1 MRHLP
6 ARMARWSARHAG
18 RAIAGWFAFVV
29 LCLVAGISLGTNE
42 ATTEDFWVGEAGRAE
57 ATATEG
63 GLERSPTER
72 IMIRARSGE
81 LDMAAAGAAAR
92 DVTERMRGLPE
103 VESVAAP
110 VRSKD
115 GEVLLVSV
123 VLDGPELEG
132 KENVVPLLEQTAAVG
147 ADHPDLVVEET
158 GSPAISKGVND
169 QRDEDLALSERI
181 SLPVTLITLLIVF
194 GSVIMAGVPLLL
206 ALSSIAAAIGLSM
219 VASHVMPDAGV
230 GTNLILLIGL
240 AVGVDYTLFYL
251 KREREE
257 RARAGGRLS
266 PEALVELAAATAG
279 RAIVISGLAVI
290 VSTATLYLATDVIF
304 SSLATGT
311 ILVVAVAVASS
322 LTVLPALLVVIGRRA
337 DRLAPRR
344 AARRARRGKPAR
356 SGKPETGR
364 VFGALL
370 RPARTRPALT
380 LCLSVLVMLGLT
392 VPALGLKLIDPGKD
406 TFSRDIPAMR
416 VYDRLTASFPELF
429 VTHEVVTRSTPEQ
442 AAQVRRALEDLGRR
456 AQADPLFARAP
467 KKAESAEDAMGAS
480 GESAEDAMGAEDAKS
495 AQGAQDAQG
504 PENRTNPQNQEN
516 STDPR
521 TTALSE
527 PRVRTS
533 ADGRISVLELPVSHP
548 APSAE
553 AIESLSRL
561 RQDHI
566 PATVGRLSGVE
577 TAVSGDVARGRD
589 YVSHESDKLPLVL
602 GFLLLMTFL
611 MTVWAFRSVVLGAI
625 GVVLNLL
632 SAGASLGLLVLVFQ
646 GTWAEGLL
654 AFDSLGAIAS
664 RVPLFLVV
672 ILFGLSMDYQVFV
685 VSRIQEARQNGMPA
699 REAVLEG
706 INQSAKVVTSAAI
719 VMVTVFGAF
728 VALHLTEMKQMG
740 FCLAVAVLLDAVV
753 IRLMVLPSVLLLLGE
768 RAWWPARRPRR
779 TVRAQE
785 PAAGASAEVG

>member
-1 MRHLP
+1 MRQLP
-6 ARMARWSARHAG
+6 VRMARWSARHAG

-29 LCLVAGISLGTNE
+29 LCLVAGIAMGTNQ

-57 ATATEG
+57 AMATEG

-72 IMIRARSGE
+72 IMIRARSGQ
-81 LDMAAAGAAAR
+81 LDTAAAGAAAQ
-92 DVTERMRGLPE
+92 DVTARMRDLPE

-110 VRSKD
+110 VRSED

-123 VLDGPELEG
+123 VLNGPELEG
-132 KENVVPLLEQTAAVG
+132 KKNVVPLLEQTAAVG

-169 QRDEDLALSERI
+169 QRGEDLALSERI
-181 SLPVTLITLLIVF
+181 SLPVTVITLLIVF
-194 GSVIMAGVPLLL
+194 GSVTMAGVPLLL

-230 GTNLILLIGL
+230 GMNLILLIGL

-251 KREREE
+251 KRGREE

-266 PEALVELAAATAG
+266 SEALVELAAATAG
-279 RAIVISGLAVI
+279 RAIVVSGLAVI

-322 LTVLPALLVVIGRRA
+322 LTVLPALLVTTGRRTE
-337 DRLAPRR
+337 RLAPRR
-344 AARRARRGKPAR
+344 AARRAKRGKPAR
-356 SGKPETGR
+356 AGKPETGR

-380 LCLSVLVMLGLT
+380 LCLSVLVMLGLAA
-392 VPALGLKLIDPGKD
+392 PALGLKLVDPGKD
-406 TFSRDIPAMR
+406 TFSRDIPAMQ
-416 VYDRLTASFPELF
+416 VYDRLTGSFPELF
-429 VTHEVVTRSTPEQ
+429 VTHEVVSRSTPERAAEVKQ
-442 AAQVRRALEDLGRR
+442 ALVDLGRR
-456 AQADPLFARAP
+456 VQADPLFTER
-467 KKAESAEDAMGAS
+467 AEDA
-480 GESAEDAMGAEDAKS
+480 
-495 AQGAQDAQG
+495 
-504 PENRTNPQNQEN
+504 
-516 STDPR
+516 
-521 TTALSE
+521 E
-527 PRVRTS
+527 PTVRTS
-533 ADGRISVLELPVSHP
+533 ADGRISVLELSVPHP

-553 AIESLSRL
+553 AIESLGHL

-566 PATVGRLSGVE
+566 PATVGQLSGVE
-577 TAVSGDVARGRD
+577 TGVSGDVARGRD
-589 YVSHESDKLPLVL
+589 YVTHESDKLPLVL

-611 MTVWAFRSVVLGAI
+611 MTVWAFRSVVIGAI

-632 SAGASLGLLVLVFQ
+632 SAGASLGMLVLVFQ

-685 VSRIQEARQNGMPA
+685 VSRIQEARQNGLSA

-706 INQSAKVVTSAAI
+706 INRSAKVVTSAAI

-768 RAWWPARRPRR
+768 RAWWPGRPGR
-779 TVRAQE
+779 TERSQE
-785 PAAGASAEVG
+785 PAAGQPAEVG

>member
-6 ARMARWSARHAG
+6 VRMARWSARHAG

-29 LCLVAGISLGTNE
+29 LCLVAGIALGTNE
-42 ATTEDFWVGEAGRAE
+42 ATTKDFWVGEAGRAE

-72 IMIRARSGE
+72 IMIRAGSGK

-123 VLDGPELEG
+123 VLNGPELKG
-132 KENVVPLLEQTAAVG
+132 RKNVVPLLEQTAAVG
-147 ADHPDLVVEET
+147 ADHPHLVVEET

-181 SLPVTLITLLIVF
+181 SLPVTVITLLIVF

-257 RARAGGRLS
+257 RARAGGRLG

-279 RAIVISGLAVI
+279 RSIVISGLAVI

-344 AARRARRGKPAR
+344 AARRAARGKPAR
-356 SGKPETGR
+356 AGKPETGR

-416 VYDRLTASFPELF
+416 VYDRLTESFPELF

-442 AAQVRRALEDLGRR
+442 AAQVKRALEDLGRR
-456 AQADPLFARAP
+456 AQADPLFAQ
-467 KKAESAEDAMGAS
+467 DAQ
-480 GESAEDAMGAEDAKS
+480 DAKS
-495 AQGAQDAQG
+495 
-504 PENRTNPQNQEN
+504 PESPESPTNP
-516 STDPR
+516 R
-521 TTALSE
+521 TAAISE
-527 PRVRTS
+527 PTVRTS
-533 ADGRISVLELPVSHP
+533 ADGRISVLELSVPHP

-553 AIESLSRL
+553 AIESLTRL

-706 INQSAKVVTSAAI
+706 INRSAKVVTSAAI

-768 RAWWPARRPRR
+768 RAWWPARRPGRA
-779 TVRAQE
+779 VGAQE
-785 PAAGASAEVG
+785 PTAAGLPAEVG

>member
-6 ARMARWSARHAG
+6 VRMARWSARHAG

-29 LCLVAGISLGTNE
+29 LCLVAGIALGTNE
-42 ATTEDFWVGEAGRAE
+42 ATTKDFWVGEAGRAE

-81 LDMAAAGAAAR
+81 LDMAAAGAAAQ
-92 DVTERMRGLPE
+92 DVTERMRDLPE

-123 VLDGPELEG
+123 VLNGPELKG
-132 KENVVPLLEQTAAVG
+132 KKNVVPLLEQTAAVG
-147 ADHPDLVVEET
+147 ADHPHLVVEET

-181 SLPVTLITLLIVF
+181 SLPVTVITLLIVF

-257 RARAGGRLS
+257 RARAGGRLG

-311 ILVVAVAVASS
+311 ILVVGVAVASS

-356 SGKPETGR
+356 GGKPETGR
-364 VFGALL
+364 MFGALL

-416 VYDRLTASFPELF
+416 VYDRLTESFPELF

-442 AAQVRRALEDLGRR
+442 AAQVKRALEDLGRR

-467 KKAESAEDAMGAS
+467 KEAESTKD
-480 GESAEDAMGAEDAKS
+480 
-495 AQGAQDAQG
+495 AQDATDAKDAQDATS
-504 PENRTNPQNQEN
+504 PENPTNPKGPQSPTN
-516 STDPR
+516 PR
-521 TTALSE
+521 SPAMSE
-527 PRVRTS
+527 PMVRTS
-533 ADGRISVLELPVSHP
+533 ADGRISVLELSVPHP

-553 AIESLSRL
+553 AIESLTRL

-685 VSRIQEARQNGMPA
+685 VSRIQEARQNGMSA

-706 INQSAKVVTSAAI
+706 INRSAKVVTSAAI

-768 RAWWPARRPRR
+768 RAWWPARRPGR

-785 PAAGASAEVG
+785 PAAGSPAEVG

>member
-6 ARMARWSARHAG
+6 VRMARWSARHAG

-29 LCLVAGISLGTNE
+29 LCLVAGIALGTNE
-42 ATTEDFWVGEAGRAE
+42 ATTKDFWVGEAGRAE

-81 LDMAAAGAAAR
+81 LDMAAAGAAAQ
-92 DVTERMRGLPE
+92 DVTERMRDLPE

-123 VLDGPELEG
+123 VLNGPELKG
-132 KENVVPLLEQTAAVG
+132 KKNVVPLLEQTAAVG
-147 ADHPDLVVEET
+147 ADHPHLVVEET

-181 SLPVTLITLLIVF
+181 SLPVTVVTLLIVF

-257 RARAGGRLS
+257 RARAGGRLG

-356 SGKPETGR
+356 AGKPETGR
-364 VFGALL
+364 MFGALL

-416 VYDRLTASFPELF
+416 VYDRLTESFPELF

-442 AAQVRRALEDLGRR
+442 AAQVKRALEDLGRR

-467 KKAESAEDAMGAS
+467 KEAESTKD
-480 GESAEDAMGAEDAKS
+480 
-495 AQGAQDAQG
+495 AQDATS
-504 PENRTNPQNQEN
+504 PENPTNPKGPQSPTN
-516 STDPR
+516 PR
-521 TTALSE
+521 SPAISE
-527 PRVRTS
+527 PTVRTS
-533 ADGRISVLELPVSHP
+533 ADGRISVLELSVPHP

-553 AIESLSRL
+553 AIESLTRL

-685 VSRIQEARQNGMPA
+685 VSRIQEARQNGMSA

-706 INQSAKVVTSAAI
+706 INRSAKVVTSAAI

-768 RAWWPARRPRR
+768 RAWWPARRPGR

-785 PAAGASAEVG
+785 PAAAGSPAEVG

>member
-6 ARMARWSARHAG
+6 VRMARWSARHAG

-29 LCLVAGISLGTNE
+29 LCLVAGIALGTNE
-42 ATTEDFWVGEAGRAE
+42 ATTKDFWVGEAGRAE

-81 LDMAAAGAAAR
+81 LDMAAAVAAAQ
-92 DVTERMRGLPE
+92 DVAERMRDLPE

-123 VLDGPELEG
+123 VLNGPELKG
-132 KENVVPLLEQTAAVG
+132 KKNVVPLLEQTAAVG
-147 ADHPDLVVEET
+147 ADHPHLVVEET

-181 SLPVTLITLLIVF
+181 SLPVTVITLLIVF

-257 RARAGGRLS
+257 RARAGGRLG

-311 ILVVAVAVASS
+311 VLVVAVAVASS

-344 AARRARRGKPAR
+344 AARRARRGKPAP
-356 SGKPETGR
+356 GKPETGR

-416 VYDRLTASFPELF
+416 VYDRLTESFPELF

-442 AAQVRRALEDLGRR
+442 AAQVKRALEDLGRR

-467 KKAESAEDAMGAS
+467 KEAESTKDAQ
-480 GESAEDAMGAEDAKS
+480 DAEDAK
-495 AQGAQDAQG
+495 G
-504 PENRTNPQNQEN
+504 PQSPAN
-516 STDPR
+516 PR
-521 TTALSE
+521 TPALSE
-527 PRVRTS
+527 PTVRTS
-533 ADGRISVLELPVSHP
+533 ADGRISVLELSVPHP

-553 AIESLSRL
+553 AIESLTRL

-685 VSRIQEARQNGMPA
+685 VSRIQEARQNGMSA

-706 INQSAKVVTSAAI
+706 INRSAKVVTSAAI

-768 RAWWPARRPRR
+768 RAWWPARRPGR

-785 PAAGASAEVG
+785 PAAGSPADVG

>member
-1 MRHLP
+1 
-6 ARMARWSARHAG
+6 
-18 RAIAGWFAFVV
+18 
-29 LCLVAGISLGTNE
+29 
-42 ATTEDFWVGEAGRAE
+42 
-57 ATATEG
+57 
-63 GLERSPTER
+63 
-72 IMIRARSGE
+72 
-81 LDMAAAGAAAR
+81 
-92 DVTERMRGLPE
+92 
-103 VESVAAP
+103 
-110 VRSKD
+110 
-115 GEVLLVSV
+115 
-123 VLDGPELEG
+123 
-132 KENVVPLLEQTAAVG
+132 
-147 ADHPDLVVEET
+147 
-158 GSPAISKGVND
+158 
-169 QRDEDLALSERI
+169 
-181 SLPVTLITLLIVF
+181 
-194 GSVIMAGVPLLL
+194 
-206 ALSSIAAAIGLSM
+206 
-219 VASHVMPDAGV
+219 
-230 GTNLILLIGL
+230 
-240 AVGVDYTLFYL
+240 
-251 KREREE
+251 
-257 RARAGGRLS
+257 
-266 PEALVELAAATAG
+266 
-279 RAIVISGLAVI
+279 
-290 VSTATLYLATDVIF
+290 
-304 SSLATGT
+304 
-311 ILVVAVAVASS
+311 
-322 LTVLPALLVVIGRRA
+322 
-337 DRLAPRR
+337 RR
-344 AARRARRGKPAR
+344 AARGPAR
-356 SGKPETGR
+356 AGKPETGR

-416 VYDRLTASFPELF
+416 VYDRLTESFPELF

-442 AAQVRRALEDLGRR
+442 AAQVKRALEDLGRR
-456 AQADPLFARAP
+456 AQADPLFAQ
-467 KKAESAEDAMGAS
+467 DAQ
-480 GESAEDAMGAEDAKS
+480 DAKS
-495 AQGAQDAQG
+495 
-504 PENRTNPQNQEN
+504 PESPESPTN
-516 STDPR
+516 PR
-521 TTALSE
+521 TTAISE
-527 PRVRTS
+527 PTVRTS
-533 ADGRISVLELPVSHP
+533 ADGRISVLELSVPHP

-553 AIESLSRL
+553 AIESLTRL

-706 INQSAKVVTSAAI
+706 INRSAKVVTSAAI

-768 RAWWPARRPRR
+768 RAWWPARRPGRA
-779 TVRAQE
+779 VGAQE
-785 PAAGASAEVG
+785 PTAAGSPAEVG

>member
-1 MRHLP
+1 MRHLHV
-6 ARMARWSARHAG
+6 RMARWSARHAG

-29 LCLVAGISLGTNE
+29 LCLVVGIALGTNE
-42 ATTEDFWVGEAGRAE
+42 ATTKDFWVGEAGRAE

-92 DVTERMRGLPE
+92 DVTVRMRSLPE

-123 VLDGPELEG
+123 VLNGPELEG
-132 KENVVPLLEQTAAVG
+132 KKNVVPLLEQTAAVG

-181 SLPVTLITLLIVF
+181 SLPVTVITLLIVF

-219 VASHVMPDAGV
+219 VASHAMPDAGV

-257 RARAGGRLS
+257 RARADGRLG

-279 RAIVISGLAVI
+279 RAIVVSGLAVI

-322 LTVLPALLVVIGRRA
+322 LTVLPALLVVIGRRT

-344 AARRARRGKPAR
+344 AARRAKRGKPAR
-356 SGKPETGR
+356 TVKPETGR
-364 VFGALL
+364 VFAALL

-380 LCLSVLVMLGLT
+380 LCLSVLVMLGLA
-392 VPALGLKLIDPGKD
+392 VPALGLKLIDPGRD

-416 VYDRLTASFPELF
+416 VYDRLTESFPELL

-442 AAQVRRALEDLGRR
+442 AAQVKRALEDLGRR
-456 AQADPLFARAP
+456 ARTDPLFVRAP
-467 KKAESAEDAMGAS
+467 RNP
-480 GESAEDAMGAEDAKS
+480 EDAKDLTNKAGNATS
-495 AQGAQDAQG
+495 
-504 PENRTNPQNQEN
+504 PESFRPT
-516 STDPR
+516 
-521 TTALSE
+521 
-527 PRVRTS
+527 VRTS
-533 ADGRISVLELPVSHP
+533 ADGRISVLELPVPHP

-553 AIESLSRL
+553 AIASLAHL

-566 PATVGRLSGVE
+566 PATVGRLTGVE

-602 GFLLLMTFL
+602 GLLLLMTFL
-611 MTVWAFRSVVLGAI
+611 MTVWAFRSVVIGAI

-632 SAGASLGLLVLVFQ
+632 SAGASLGMLVLVFQ
-646 GTWAEGLL
+646 GSWAEGLL
-654 AFDSLGAIAS
+654 DFDSLGAIAS

-706 INQSAKVVTSAAI
+706 INRSAKVVTSAAI

-768 RAWWPARRPRR
+768 RAWWPARRPGRFG
-779 TVRAQE
+779 RAQE
-785 PAAGASAEVG
+785 PAAGSLAEVG

>member
-6 ARMARWSARHAG
+6 VRMARWSARHAG

-29 LCLVAGISLGTNE
+29 LCLVAGIALGTNE
-42 ATTEDFWVGEAGRAE
+42 ATTKDFWVGEAGRAE
-57 ATATEG
+57 ASATEG

-81 LDMAAAGAAAR
+81 LDMAAAGAAAQ
-92 DVTERMRGLPE
+92 DVTERMRDLPE

-123 VLDGPELEG
+123 VLNGPELKG
-132 KENVVPLLEQTAAVG
+132 KKNVVPLLEQTAAVG
-147 ADHPDLVVEET
+147 ADHPHLVVEET

-181 SLPVTLITLLIVF
+181 SLPVTVVTLLIVF

-257 RARAGGRLS
+257 RARAGGRLG

-356 SGKPETGR
+356 GGKPETGR
-364 VFGALL
+364 MFGALL

-416 VYDRLTASFPELF
+416 VYDRLTESFPELF

-442 AAQVRRALEDLGRR
+442 AAQVKRALEDLGRR

-467 KKAESAEDAMGAS
+467 KEAESTKD
-480 GESAEDAMGAEDAKS
+480 
-495 AQGAQDAQG
+495 AQDATS
-504 PENRTNPQNQEN
+504 PENPTNPKGPQSPTN
-516 STDPR
+516 PR
-521 TTALSE
+521 TPAISE
-527 PRVRTS
+527 PTVRTS
-533 ADGRISVLELPVSHP
+533 ADGRISVLELSVPHP

-553 AIESLSRL
+553 AIESLTRL

-685 VSRIQEARQNGMPA
+685 VSRIQEARQNGMSA

-706 INQSAKVVTSAAI
+706 INRSAKVVTSAAI

-768 RAWWPARRPRR
+768 RAWWPARRPGR

-785 PAAGASAEVG
+785 PAAGSPAEVG

>member
-6 ARMARWSARHAG
+6 VRMARWSARHAG

-29 LCLVAGISLGTNE
+29 LCLVAGIALGTNE
-42 ATTEDFWVGEAGRAE
+42 ATTKDFWVGEAGRAE

-81 LDMAAAGAAAR
+81 LDMAAAGAAAQ

-123 VLDGPELEG
+123 VLNGPELKG
-132 KENVVPLLEQTAAVG
+132 KKNVVPLLEQTAAVG
-147 ADHPDLVVEET
+147 ADHPHLVVEET

-181 SLPVTLITLLIVF
+181 SLPVTVITLLIVF

-257 RARAGGRLS
+257 RARAGGRLG

-356 SGKPETGR
+356 AGKPETGR

-416 VYDRLTASFPELF
+416 VYDRLTESFPELF

-442 AAQVRRALEDLGRR
+442 AAQVKRALEDLGRR

-467 KKAESAEDAMGAS
+467 KEAEST
-480 GESAEDAMGAEDAKS
+480 
-495 AQGAQDAQG
+495 QDAQS
-504 PENRTNPQNQEN
+504 PENPTNP
-516 STDPR
+516 R
-521 TTALSE
+521 TPALSE
-527 PRVRTS
+527 PTVRTS
-533 ADGRISVLELPVSHP
+533 ADGGISVLELSVLHP

-553 AIESLSRL
+553 AIESLTRL

-685 VSRIQEARQNGMPA
+685 VSRIQEARQNGMSA

-706 INQSAKVVTSAAI
+706 INRSAKVVTSAAI

-753 IRLMVLPSVLLLLGE
+753 IRLMVLPSALLLLGE
-768 RAWWPARRPRR
+768 RAWWPARRPCR

-785 PAAGASAEVG
+785 PAAAGSAAEVG

>member
-6 ARMARWSARHAG
+6 VRMARWSARHAG

-29 LCLVAGISLGTNE
+29 LCLVAGIALGTNE
-42 ATTEDFWVGEAGRAE
+42 ATTKDFWVGEAGRAE

-72 IMIRARSGE
+72 IMIRARSGK

-92 DVTERMRGLPE
+92 DVTERMRDLPE

-115 GEVLLVSV
+115 RKVLLVLV
-123 VLDGPELEG
+123 VLNGPELEG
-132 KENVVPLLEQTAAVG
+132 KKNVVPLLEQTAAVA

-344 AARRARRGKPAR
+344 AARRAARGKPAR
-356 SGKPETGR
+356 AGKPETGR

-416 VYDRLTASFPELF
+416 VYDRLTGSFPELF
-429 VTHEVVTRSTPEQ
+429 VTHEVVTRATPEQ
-442 AAQVRRALEDLGRR
+442 AAQVRRALKDLGRR
-456 AQADPLFARAP
+456 AQTDPLFAQAP
-467 KKAESAEDAMGAS
+467 KEAESTKD
-480 GESAEDAMGAEDAKS
+480 
-495 AQGAQDAQG
+495 AQDAQEAKGAKG
-504 PENRTNPQNQEN
+504 PESPMTPKAA
-516 STDPR
+516 
-521 TTALSE
+521 ALSE
-527 PRVRTS
+527 PTVRTS
-533 ADGRISVLELPVSHP
+533 ADGRISVLELSVPHL

-553 AIESLSRL
+553 AIESLTRL

-611 MTVWAFRSVVLGAI
+611 MTAWAFRSVVLGAI

-685 VSRIQEARQNGMPA
+685 VSRIQEARQNGMSA

-706 INQSAKVVTSAAI
+706 INRSAKVVTSAAI

-768 RAWWPARRPRR
+768 RAWWPARRLGRSGRVPEPVAGPLTERR
-779 TVRAQE
+779 LTR
-785 PAAGASAEVG
+785 

>member
-1 MRHLP
+1 MRQLP
-6 ARMARWSARHAG
+6 VRMARWSARHAG
-18 RAIAGWFAFVV
+18 RAIAGWFAFVA
-29 LCLVAGISLGTNE
+29 LCLVAGIAVGTNE
-42 ATTEDFWVGEAGRAE
+42 ATTKDFWVGEAGRAE

-81 LDMAAAGAAAR
+81 LDMAAAGAAAQ
-92 DVTERMRGLPE
+92 DVTARMRDLPE

-110 VRSKD
+110 VRSAD
-115 GEVLLVSV
+115 GKVLLVSV
-123 VLDGPELEG
+123 VLNGPELEG
-132 KENVVPLLEQTAAVG
+132 RKNVPPLLEQTAAVG
-147 ADHPDLVVEET
+147 ASHPDLVVEET
-158 GSPAISKGVND
+158 GSPSISKGVND
-169 QRDEDLALSERI
+169 QRGEDLALSERI
-181 SLPVTLITLLIVF
+181 SLPVTVITLLIVF

-230 GTNLILLIGL
+230 GMNLILLIGL

-257 RARAGGRLS
+257 RARAAGRLS
-266 PEALVELAAATAG
+266 SEALVELAAATAG
-279 RAIVISGLAVI
+279 RAIVVSGLAVI

-311 ILVVAVAVASS
+311 ILVVAVAVVSS
-322 LTVLPALLVVIGRRA
+322 LTVLPALLVTIGRRTE
-337 DRLAPRR
+337 RLAPRR
-344 AARRARRGKPAR
+344 AARRAKRGKPAR
-356 SGKPETGR
+356 AEKPETGR

-370 RPARTRPALT
+370 RPARARPALT
-380 LCLSVLVMLGLT
+380 LCLSVLVMLGLAA
-392 VPALGLKLIDPGKD
+392 PALGLKLIDPGRD
-406 TFSRDIPAMR
+406 TFSRDIRAMQ
-416 VYDRLTASFPELF
+416 VYDRLTESFPELF

-442 AAQVRRALEDLGRR
+442 AAQVKQALVDLGRR
-456 AQADPLFARAP
+456 AQSDPLFTPGP
-467 KKAESAEDAMGAS
+467 K
-480 GESAEDAMGAEDAKS
+480 
-495 AQGAQDAQG
+495 
-504 PENRTNPQNQEN
+504 NPRNQEN
-516 STDPR
+516 P
-521 TTALSE
+521 E
-527 PRVRTS
+527 PAVRTS
-533 ADGRISVLELPVSHP
+533 ADGRISVLELSVSHP

-553 AIESLSRL
+553 AIESLVHL

-566 PATVGRLSGVE
+566 PATVGGLSGVE

-589 YVSHESDKLPLVL
+589 YVTHESDKLPLVL

-611 MTVWAFRSVVLGAI
+611 MSVWAFRSVVIGVI

-632 SAGASLGLLVLVFQ
+632 SAGASLGMLVLVFQ

-685 VSRIQEARQNGMPA
+685 VSRIQEARQNGRSA
-699 REAVLEG
+699 REAVVEG
-706 INQSAKVVTSAAI
+706 INRSAKVVTSAAI

-768 RAWWPARRPRR
+768 RAWWPVRRPGRAA
-779 TVRAQE
+779 RAQE
-785 PAAGASAEVG
+785 PATATPARVG

>member
-29 LCLVAGISLGTNE
+29 LCLVTGISLGTNE

-81 LDMAAAGAAAR
+81 LDMAAADAAAR
-92 DVTERMRGLPE
+92 DLTERMRGLPE

-442 AAQVRRALEDLGRR
+442 AAQVRQALEDLGRR

-467 KKAESAEDAMGAS
+467 KKAGSAK
-480 GESAEDAMGAEDAKS
+480 SAEDAMGAEDAKS
-495 AQGAQDAQG
+495 AQDAQG

>member
-6 ARMARWSARHAG
+6 VRMARWSARHAG

-29 LCLVAGISLGTNE
+29 LCLVAGIALGTNE
-42 ATTEDFWVGEAGRAE
+42 ATTKDFWVGEAGRAE

-81 LDMAAAGAAAR
+81 LDMAAAGAAAQ
-92 DVTERMRGLPE
+92 DVTERMRDLPE

-123 VLDGPELEG
+123 VLNGPELKG
-132 KENVVPLLEQTAAVG
+132 KKNVVPLLEQTAAVG
-147 ADHPDLVVEET
+147 ADHPHLVVEET

-181 SLPVTLITLLIVF
+181 SLPVTVVTLLIVF

-257 RARAGGRLS
+257 RARAGGRLG

-356 SGKPETGR
+356 AGKPETGR
-364 VFGALL
+364 MFGALL

-416 VYDRLTASFPELF
+416 VYDRLTESFPELF

-442 AAQVRRALEDLGRR
+442 AAQVKRALEDLGRR

-467 KKAESAEDAMGAS
+467 KEAESTKDAQ
-480 GESAEDAMGAEDAKS
+480 DAEDAKGS
-495 AQGAQDAQG
+495 
-504 PENRTNPQNQEN
+504 ENPTNP
-516 STDPR
+516 R
-521 TTALSE
+521 TPAISE
-527 PRVRTS
+527 PTVRTS
-533 ADGRISVLELPVSHP
+533 ADGRISVLELSVPHP

-553 AIESLSRL
+553 AIESLTRL

-611 MTVWAFRSVVLGAI
+611 MTVWAFRSVVLGVI

-685 VSRIQEARQNGMPA
+685 VSRIQEARQNGMSA

-706 INQSAKVVTSAAI
+706 INRSAKVVTSAAI

-768 RAWWPARRPRR
+768 RAWWPARRPVR

-785 PAAGASAEVG
+785 PAAFGSPAEVG

>member
-6 ARMARWSARHAG
+6 VRMARWSARHAG

-29 LCLVAGISLGTNE
+29 LCLVAGIALGTNE
-42 ATTEDFWVGEAGRAE
+42 ATTKDFWVGEAGRAE

-72 IMIRARSGE
+72 IMIRAGSGE

-92 DVTERMRGLPE
+92 DVTARMRELPE

-123 VLDGPELEG
+123 VLNGPELEG
-132 KENVVPLLEQTAAVG
+132 RKNVVPLLEQTAAVG

-169 QRDEDLALSERI
+169 QRDADLALSERI
-181 SLPVTLITLLIVF
+181 SLPVTVVTLLIVF

-257 RARAGGRLS
+257 RARAGGRLG

-322 LTVLPALLVVIGRRA
+322 LTVLPALLVVIGRRT
-337 DRLAPRR
+337 DRLALRR
-344 AARRARRGKPAR
+344 AARRAERGEPAR
-356 SGKPETGR
+356 AGKPETGR
-364 VFGALL
+364 VFAALL

-380 LCLSVLVMLGLT
+380 LCLSVLVMLGLA
-392 VPALGLKLIDPGKD
+392 VPALGLKLIDPGRD

-416 VYDRLTASFPELF
+416 VYDRLTESFPELL
-429 VTHEVVTRSTPEQ
+429 VTHEVVTRSTPER
-442 AAQVRRALEDLGRR
+442 AAQVKQALEDLGRR
-456 AQADPLFARAP
+456 AQTDPLFAQ
-467 KKAESAEDAMGAS
+467 
-480 GESAEDAMGAEDAKS
+480 
-495 AQGAQDAQG
+495 AQKN
-504 PENRTNPQNQEN
+504 PENAETPE
-516 STDPR
+516 SSPPT
-521 TTALSE
+521 
-527 PRVRTS
+527 VRTS
-533 ADGRISVLELPVSHP
+533 ADGRISVLELSVPHP
-548 APSAE
+548 APSAA
-553 AIESLSRL
+553 AIASLTRL

-602 GFLLLMTFL
+602 GLLLLMTFL
-611 MTVWAFRSVVLGAI
+611 MTVWAFRSVVIGAI

-632 SAGASLGLLVLVFQ
+632 SAGASLGMLVLVFQ

-654 AFDSLGAIAS
+654 NFDSLGAIAS

-685 VSRIQEARQNGMPA
+685 VSRIQEARQNGMSA

-706 INQSAKVVTSAAI
+706 INRSAKVVTSAAI

-768 RAWWPARRPRR
+768 HAWWPARRPGRFGRGRR
-779 TVRAQE
+779 GGRAQE
-785 PAAGASAEVG
+785 PVAGPLTEVG

>member
-6 ARMARWSARHAG
+6 VRMARWSARHAG

-29 LCLVAGISLGTNE
+29 LCLVAGIALGTNE
-42 ATTEDFWVGEAGRAE
+42 ATTKDFWVGEAGRAE

-81 LDMAAAGAAAR
+81 LDMAAAGAAAQ
-92 DVTERMRGLPE
+92 DVTERMRDLPE
-103 VESVAAP
+103 VKSVAAP

-123 VLDGPELEG
+123 VLNGPELKG
-132 KENVVPLLEQTAAVG
+132 KKNVVPLLEQTAAVG
-147 ADHPDLVVEET
+147 ADHPHLVVEET

-181 SLPVTLITLLIVF
+181 SLPVTVVTLLIVF

-257 RARAGGRLS
+257 RARAGGRLG

-356 SGKPETGR
+356 AGKPETGR
-364 VFGALL
+364 MFGALL

-416 VYDRLTASFPELF
+416 VYDRLTESFPELF

-442 AAQVRRALEDLGRR
+442 AAQVKRALEDLGRR

-467 KKAESAEDAMGAS
+467 KEAESTKD
-480 GESAEDAMGAEDAKS
+480 
-495 AQGAQDAQG
+495 AQDATS
-504 PENRTNPQNQEN
+504 PENPTNPKGPQSPTN
-516 STDPR
+516 PR
-521 TTALSE
+521 SPAISE
-527 PRVRTS
+527 PTVRTS
-533 ADGRISVLELPVSHP
+533 ADGRISVLELSVPHP
-548 APSAE
+548 APSSE
-553 AIESLSRL
+553 AIESLTRL

-566 PATVGRLSGVE
+566 PATVGRLPGVE

-685 VSRIQEARQNGMPA
+685 VSRIQEARQNGMSA

-706 INQSAKVVTSAAI
+706 INRSAKVVTSAAI

-768 RAWWPARRPRR
+768 RAWWPARRPGR

-785 PAAGASAEVG
+785 PAAAGSPAEVG

>member
-6 ARMARWSARHAG
+6 VRMARWSARHAG

-29 LCLVAGISLGTNE
+29 LCLVAGIALGTNE
-42 ATTEDFWVGEAGRAE
+42 ATTKDFWVGEAGRAE

-81 LDMAAAGAAAR
+81 LDMAAAGAAAQ
-92 DVTERMRGLPE
+92 DVTERMRDLPE
-103 VESVAAP
+103 VDSVAAP

-123 VLDGPELEG
+123 VLNGPELKG
-132 KENVVPLLEQTAAVG
+132 KKNVVPLLEQTAAVG
-147 ADHPDLVVEET
+147 ADHPHLVVEET

-181 SLPVTLITLLIVF
+181 SLPVTVVTLLIVF

-257 RARAGGRLS
+257 RARAGGRLGL
-266 PEALVELAAATAG
+266 EALVELAAATAG

-356 SGKPETGR
+356 GGKPETGR
-364 VFGALL
+364 MFGALL

-416 VYDRLTASFPELF
+416 VYDRLTESFPELF

-442 AAQVRRALEDLGRR
+442 AAQVKRALEDLGRR

-467 KKAESAEDAMGAS
+467 KEAESTKD
-480 GESAEDAMGAEDAKS
+480 
-495 AQGAQDAQG
+495 AQDATS
-504 PENRTNPQNQEN
+504 PENPTNPKGPQNPTN
-516 STDPR
+516 PR
-521 TTALSE
+521 TPAISE
-527 PRVRTS
+527 PTVRTS
-533 ADGRISVLELPVSHP
+533 ADGRISVLELSVPHP

-553 AIESLSRL
+553 AIESLTRL

-685 VSRIQEARQNGMPA
+685 VSRIQEARQNGMSA

-706 INQSAKVVTSAAI
+706 INRSAKVVTSAAI

-768 RAWWPARRPRR
+768 RAWWPARRPGR

-785 PAAGASAEVG
+785 PAAAGSPAEVG

>member
-6 ARMARWSARHAG
+6 VRMARWSARHAG

-29 LCLVAGISLGTNE
+29 LCLVAGIALGTNE
-42 ATTEDFWVGEAGRAE
+42 ATTKDFWVGEAGRAE
-57 ATATEG
+57 ATAAEG

-92 DVTERMRGLPE
+92 DVTERMRDLPE

-123 VLDGPELEG
+123 VLNGPELKG
-132 KENVVPLLEQTAAVG
+132 KKNVVPLLEQTAAVG
-147 ADHPDLVVEET
+147 ADHPHLVVEET

-181 SLPVTLITLLIVF
+181 SLPVTVITLLIVF

-257 RARAGGRLS
+257 RARAGGRLG

-344 AARRARRGKPAR
+344 AARRAGRGKPAR
-356 SGKPETGR
+356 AGKPETGR

-392 VPALGLKLIDPGKD
+392 VPALGLRLIDPGKD

-416 VYDRLTASFPELF
+416 VYDRLTESFPELF

-442 AAQVRRALEDLGRR
+442 AAQVKRALEDLGRR

-467 KKAESAEDAMGAS
+467 KEAESTKDAQYAQ
-480 GESAEDAMGAEDAKS
+480 DAKS
-495 AQGAQDAQG
+495 
-504 PENRTNPQNQEN
+504 PETPTNPKGPQSPTN
-516 STDPR
+516 PR
-521 TTALSE
+521 TPAISE
-527 PRVRTS
+527 PTVRTS
-533 ADGRISVLELPVSHP
+533 ADGRISVLGLSVPHP
-548 APSAE
+548 APSTE
-553 AIESLSRL
+553 AIESLTRL

-685 VSRIQEARQNGMPA
+685 VSRIQEARQNGMSA

-706 INQSAKVVTSAAI
+706 INRSAKVVTSAAI

-753 IRLMVLPSVLLLLGE
+753 IRLMVLPSALLLLGE
-768 RAWWPARRPRR
+768 RAWWPARRPGR

-785 PAAGASAEVG
+785 PAAAGSPAEVG